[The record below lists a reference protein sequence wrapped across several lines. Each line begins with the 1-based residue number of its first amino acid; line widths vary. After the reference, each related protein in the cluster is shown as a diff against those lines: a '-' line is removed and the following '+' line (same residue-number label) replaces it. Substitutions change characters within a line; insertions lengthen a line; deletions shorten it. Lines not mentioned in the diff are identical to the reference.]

1 MKSGKR
7 EKKTFRYR
15 FAQTLRVAAK
25 RQSREFRRDKPP
37 ESIVILAKECYGDCI
52 MLTPLIG
59 CLRKKYPAI
68 SIYILTFNKKIFDF
82 FSADSN
88 VTAVYNTKKNPVR
101 YYREIMS
108 KEFDLLF
115 NPKDHPS
122 TNFLIQTALVRARH
136 KISHFN
142 IYHEGLY
149 DQLITLDSNSHESSK
164 NLSLIN
170 LVEGSSELHECK
182 PYIPVMPISADI
194 SRFLKTVETGRYTGI
209 NISTGHSGGHRS
221 VEQWSELISNF
232 RNETFLIFSSAQDFE
247 EKKALE
253 QLHKNVQQ
261 SPATQNLYEVGEI
274 VKKLKLLITPDT
286 SLIHIASC
294 FDTPLIGLYRQ
305 NPSDSA
311 NFAPLS
317 ALQEII
323 ISPTHDVI
331 DINTTTVNNTV
342 TMMLEKLA
350 SKGIDNDKKPVT
362 QRGHD

>member
-1 MKSGKR
+1 MKSGKK

-15 FAQTLRVAAK
+15 FAQTLQVAAK
-25 RQSREFRRDKPP
+25 RQSREYRQDKPP

-82 FSADSN
+82 FSADTN
-88 VTAVYNTKKNPVR
+88 ITAVYNTKKNPVR
-101 YYREIMS
+101 YYREILS

-149 DQLITLDSNSHESSK
+149 DQLIRLDSSTHESSK

-170 LVEGSSELHECK
+170 LVDGSSEVSEYK
-182 PYIPVMPISADI
+182 PYIPVMDVSADI
-194 SRFLKTVETGRYTGI
+194 SRFLQTVDAGRNIGI

-221 VEQWSELISNF
+221 VEQWSELINHF
-232 RNETFLIFSSAQDFE
+232 KNETFIIFSSAQDFE

-274 VKKLKLLITPDT
+274 VKNLKLLITPDT
-286 SLIHIASC
+286 SLIHVASC
-294 FDTPLIGLYRQ
+294 FDTPLVGLYRQ
-305 NPSDSA
+305 NPSDST

-317 ALQEII
+317 TQQEVIV
-323 ISPTHDVI
+323 STTHDVI
-331 DINTTTVNNTV
+331 DINSTTINNTV
-342 TMMLEKLA
+342 EMLLEKLTL
-350 SKGIDNDKKPVT
+350 NDIVR
-362 QRGHD
+362 Q